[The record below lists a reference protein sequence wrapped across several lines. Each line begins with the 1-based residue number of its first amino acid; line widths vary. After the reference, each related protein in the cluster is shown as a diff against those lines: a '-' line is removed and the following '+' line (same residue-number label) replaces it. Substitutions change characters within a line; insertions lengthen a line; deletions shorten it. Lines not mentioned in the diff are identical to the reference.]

1 MFPAEEISGIK
12 NKKTI
17 VHTRSW
23 NEMKPHTVRKDLE
36 VFMGPSGKYTS
47 LL

>member
-1 MFPAEEISGIK
+1 MSSVEQISGRK
-12 NKKTI
+12 NKNTI